1 MADEGANNVT
11 YDALYGQNPEPA
23 AAWLGLGQ
31 ARGGLFRVAPKS
43 SICMTCETIIIKPM
57 DKTLRLQGILPG
69 LYPLLAIAIQI
80 GKSANKAEG
89 GVES

>member
-1 MADEGANNVT
+1 MANQGANKVT
-11 YDALYGQNPEPA
+11 HDALYAEPA